1 MAKGFFKGLLFGGL
15 VGGFGGL
22 LFAPQKGEKTRN
34 EMAEPIRLM
43 SDDIQTVQKD
53 YQTVIEKAD
62 ELQHLTE
69 ALIPDFQKS
78 MEKSVR
84 AFEFQAEPRIARI
97 NEQLNVIQSHLA
109 GFSKEKPSK

>member
-22 LFAPQKGEKTRN
+22 LFAPQKGKKTR
-34 EMAEPIRLM
+34 EEFAEPLHLM
-43 SDDIQTVQKD
+43 SDDVQSVKKD

-62 ELQHLTE
+62 ELQDLAKT
-69 ALIPDFQKS
+69 LIPDFQKS

-97 NEQLNVIQSHLA
+97 NEQLSVIQAHLSS
-109 GFSKEKPSK
+109 FSKEESTE